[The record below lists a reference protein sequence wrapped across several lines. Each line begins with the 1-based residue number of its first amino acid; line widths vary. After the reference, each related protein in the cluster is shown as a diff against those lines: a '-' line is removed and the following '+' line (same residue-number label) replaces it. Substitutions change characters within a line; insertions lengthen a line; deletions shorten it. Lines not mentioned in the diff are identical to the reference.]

1 MNLSAFS
8 LLQILNFAV
17 SCQMKRVFDGT
28 KNNPLSNR
36 LERHTDVAYFAWLAF
51 CVSKFIWLCNKQA
64 GPRSKLLTGDKKR
77 TERVFLEIKVR
88 DCFQFPTHILKI
100 ASAIFIKDDINTIRF
115 GFPDQLLCVHSMSLD
130 LLVFLCRNFSIAVL
144 WRRAIQRTKIIR

>member
-100 ASAIFIKDDINTIRF
+100 ASSIFIKDDINTFRF
-115 GFPDQLLCVHSMSLD
+115 GFQTNYCVFIAWVLIYWYFCAEISRSLYCGGGRSRGRK
-130 LLVFLCRNFSIAVL
+130 L
-144 WRRAIQRTKIIR
+144 